1 MKFKFIKDN
10 NEEKV
15 VVYAQEKN
23 NLVNQIE
30 ELVISNDLI
39 IDGVN
44 INGYLESDIVPIKI
58 FDIVSFY
65 CDDDKTFARVGNKSY
80 QIKFRLY
87 QIEEKL
93 SNSFIRIN
101 KSRIINKNFIEKFDI
116 SWNGTIMVKMKNGDF
131 DYVSR
136 RLLKTVK
143 ERMELR

>member
-44 INGYLESDIVPIKI
+44 INGYLESDIVPLKI

-65 CDDDKTFARVGNKSY
+65 CDDDKTFARVNNKSY

-136 RLLKTVK
+136 RLLKSVK

>member
-30 ELVISNDLI
+30 ELVLSNELI

-44 INGYLESDIVPIKI
+44 INGYLESDIVPLKI

-65 CDDDKTFARVGNKSY
+65 CDDNKTFARVSNKSY